1 MHDTQVGDPAEVA
14 PRKPLRDLR
23 LHLLGAYLEHKA
35 VEPRRPG
42 RVVTQILEIWM
53 RGIIGDIEVGA
64 INVKNLGSG

>member
-42 RVVTQILEIWM
+42 RVVKLILKIGM
-53 RGIIGDIEVGA
+53 RGVVGDIEVGA
-64 INVKNLGSG
+64 FDVKNLRRA